1 MATSAQ
7 MENQALST
15 GQADSPPDR
24 SLMFRWLQANR
35 HKLNDFASNYSQI
48 PNDPVLDPALFDWAG
63 ELAANWETIR
73 DEALAIYRHK
83 DAIPPIREISPDH
96 KGIVA
101 DDSWRSFFLVGYR
114 NEVPENIAR
123 APRTAELVRKIP
135 NLNSAFFSIL
145 APGAHL
151 SRHRGV
157 AKALITAHLGLV
169 IPTQS
174 HKCRMEVD
182 DQMLHWKPGE
192 WTIFDDTYEHE
203 VWNDSDEARIILLCQ
218 VDRPL
223 RAPASWLAAALMAYI
238 RHSPF
243 VSDVKNRMADW
254 EVIFAD
260 AEGRGEM
267 NEA

>member
-1 MATSAQ
+1 MANSAR
-7 MENQALST
+7 MEAS
-15 GQADSPPDR
+15 ASSESAPER
-24 SLMFRWLQANR
+24 SAFFRWLQANR
-35 HKLNDFASNYSQI
+35 HKLNDFASNYSTI
-48 PNDPVLDPALFDWAG
+48 PNDPVLSPDLFPWAN
-63 ELAANWETIR
+63 ELAAEWETIR

-101 DDSWRSFFLVGYR
+101 DHSWRSFFLVGYR

-123 APRTAELVRKIP
+123 APRTAELVRSIP

-169 IPTQS
+169 IPTRSQD
-174 HKCRMEVD
+174 CRMEVD
-182 DQMLHWKPGE
+182 DQQLNWKPGE

-203 VWNDSDEARIILLCQ
+203 VWNDTDEARIILLCQ

-223 RAPASWLAAALMAYI
+223 RAPASWLASALMAYI

-243 VSDVKNRMADW
+243 VSDVKSRMADW

-260 AEGRGEM
+260 AEERGAL
-267 NEA
+267 EAAE